1 MVSFKKVLTLLF
13 ISTVSALPAADSN
26 GQLSDLML
34 DKRSLLDPRAVCKAS
49 DPNN

>member
-13 ISTVSALPAADSN
+13 ISTVSALPVADSN

-34 DKRSLLDPRAVCKAS
+34 DKRNLLDSRAGM
-49 DPNN
+49 